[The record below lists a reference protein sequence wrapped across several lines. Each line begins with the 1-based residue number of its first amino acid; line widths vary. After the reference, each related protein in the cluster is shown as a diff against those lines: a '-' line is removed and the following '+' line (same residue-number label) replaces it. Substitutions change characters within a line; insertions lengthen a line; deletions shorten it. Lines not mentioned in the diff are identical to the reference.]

1 MKIRCLL
8 LAFATAFSFLIARSE
23 QTVGLVLSGGGAKG
37 IAHVGV
43 IKALED
49 NDIPIDYVA
58 GTSLGSI
65 VGSLYAI
72 GWSPEKM
79 YEFFTKPDFLYW
91 ADLLGVYLDFAFNS
105 LVGEL
110 NRTLHSVGL
119 PLNHAQFVILQKLF
133 IKDGQSQSDIARSVG
148 KDRAGISRSLNA
160 LEENGFIR
168 RQAVSGSK
176 NGIFLT
182 EKAIEN
188 RGKITEAINIATTKA
203 REGITDEEYELGIK
217 FLKKIHSNL

>member
-1 MKIRCLL
+1 MK
-8 LAFATAFSFLIARSE
+8 
-23 QTVGLVLSGGGAKG
+23 Q
-37 IAHVGV
+37 
-43 IKALED
+43 
-49 NDIPIDYVA
+49 
-58 GTSLGSI
+58 
-65 VGSLYAI
+65 
-72 GWSPEKM
+72 PE
-79 YEFFTKPDFLYW
+79 Y
-91 ADLLGVYLDFAFNS
+91 DLLGVYLDFAFNS
-105 LVGEL
+105 LVSEL

-188 RGKITEAINIATTKA
+188 RNRIAEAINLATGKA
-203 REGITDEEYELGIK
+203 RQEMSEAEYEMGIY
-217 FLKKIHSNL
+217 FLKKIHSNLLPR